1 MEILK
6 DFQEVCLDK
15 LTVTHG
21 KELEISANITSAKQL
36 DLVMMGNVY
45 GQNGLRSRYFETQKD
60 SMLRL
65 TCSFE
70 GRCRTDI
77 VEIGK
82 SVKMPLLS
90 TGTSPGGP
98 L

>member
-1 MEILK
+1 MDILK

-15 LTVTHG
+15 LTVTEG
-21 KELEISANITSAKQL
+21 KELEIAANITSAKQL
-36 DLVMMGNVY
+36 DLVLMGNVY

-90 TGTSPGGP
+90 TGGGSGGTI
-98 L
+98 

>member
-1 MEILK
+1 MVQIIK

-15 LTVTHG
+15 LTATG
-21 KELEISANITSAKQL
+21 GEELEISANITSPRQL

-45 GQNGLRSRYFETQKD
+45 GAHGLRSRYFANQKD

-65 TCSFE
+65 TCSYQ
-70 GRCRTDI
+70 GRCRTDV

-82 SVKMPLLS
+82 SVKLPLMS
-90 TGTSPGGP
+90 GGMQQ
-98 L
+98 